1 MLNLAGLL
9 KLLVFQPIDKRDWKQ
24 VKKEDVKVGYSKFM
38 NNRINDSQTEGLE
51 TFETKLML
59 FGKYP
64 NLTELYRLLP

>member
-38 NNRINDSQTEGLE
+38 NNRINDSQTEGL
-51 TFETKLML
+51 
-59 FGKYP
+59 
-64 NLTELYRLLP
+64 